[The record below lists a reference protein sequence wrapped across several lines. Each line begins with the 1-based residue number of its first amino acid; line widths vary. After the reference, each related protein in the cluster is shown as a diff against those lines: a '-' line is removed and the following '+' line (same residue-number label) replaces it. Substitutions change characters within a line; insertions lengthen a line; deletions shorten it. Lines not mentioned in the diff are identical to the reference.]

1 VLRDEKPLRLCA
13 ALVGALAVHG
23 VVVAVTYSFG
33 RLDPRPD
40 QPPAPIARMTEVALD
55 DGHLDTARSD
65 LVERQ
70 VERETPLGG
79 SAESAFAPRRP
90 TEESNPIST
99 PDKESPTTTAQEGY
113 ALDPTAPNEKAR
125 DRPPVNLGIGPGSWS
140 LWVDPTAPVAH
151 PSSSPPFP
159 PTVERTPAPAS
170 STGGL
175 AEALEAH
182 DHERGL
188 GPAGRVLSAAYEAG
202 HSDIAPAIG
211 TAAFT
216 ITVLRTGGIQ
226 VDLVGASSNAAA
238 WGKVADN
245 MAAAIKKK
253 PPRIDGGRNGVR
265 IAIELVAE
273 ERWPSGA
280 PARSEGPSLALS
292 GGSLK
297 PTNKAIEDLRRRNPA
312 AVPPPGGLSDQPP
325 LQLNVDPPGLWLK
338 GRGKV
343 CAYQVGISPLGPG
356 LSGGCDPSN
365 IGAPPSRVVSTR
377 VTDQTML

>member
-1 VLRDEKPLRLCA
+1 VSPVLRDEKLLRLSA
-13 ALVGALAVHG
+13 ALVGALALHG
-23 VVVAVTYSFG
+23 AVVAATYSFG
-33 RLDPRPD
+33 RVDPRPD
-40 QPPAPIARMTEVALD
+40 QPPAPIARMTEVDLD

-79 SAESAFAPRRP
+79 SAESAFAPRKP
-90 TEESNPIST
+90 TEGSNRIST
-99 PDKESPTTTAQEGY
+99 PDKEGPTTTAQEGY

-140 LWVDPTAPVAH
+140 LWVGPTAPVA
-151 PSSSPPFP
+151 PFP
-159 PTVERTPAPAS
+159 PTAERTPAPAS

-175 AEALEAH
+175 AEALETH
-182 DHERGL
+182 DHELGL

-202 HSDIAPAIG
+202 HSDAAPAIG

-265 IAIELVAE
+265 IALELVAE

-297 PTNKAIEDLRRRNPA
+297 PTNKAIEDLRKRNP
-312 AVPPPGGLSDQPP
+312 PGSPSDQPA

-365 IGAPPSRVVSTR
+365 IGAPPSRVVSAK
-377 VTDQTML
+377 VTNQTML